1 MEANA
6 LHDLTAAYALD
17 ALGAHEEREYEAHL
31 ARCEPCRS
39 ELARLTETATSLAYG
54 IEAPEPPARLRESIL
69 GHVRAERPNVVPLRP
84 RWALPAAV
92 TAVAAVAATIA
103 LALWASSL
111 SNKVDRV
118 QAARD
123 RQERVAAIL
132 GSDAAR
138 PIRIGNLGKL
148 VVTPGGAAALVL
160 NRLAPAGHGRIYEA
174 WVAENGSPKPA
185 GTFQSGGNLTA
196 VPLDRPVRSG
206 ARVLVTKERHRVETP
221 TQAPLITVTS

>member
-69 GHVRAERPNVVPLRP
+69 DHVRAERPNVVPLRP

-103 LALWASSL
+103 LALWASS
-111 SNKVDRV
+111 
-118 QAARD
+118 
-123 RQERVAAIL
+123 QERVAAIL